1 MSAPFLFENKD
12 ILAEGLRDAERS
24 LPHFDQDGTAN
35 IGRRIRVRRTFC
47 GLSQQ
52 QLGARLGIDFVDV
65 DVYEQGAK
73 RIGCKLLL
81 ETAKQLKTSPRFFF
95 Q

>member
-1 MSAPFLFENKD
+1 MSAPFRFENGD
-12 ILAEGLRDAERS
+12 ILTEDLRDAAGS
-24 LPHFDQDGTAN
+24 LPPFDQDATAD

-65 DVYEQGAK
+65 DAYEQGAK
-73 RIGCKLLL
+73 RISCKLLL
-81 ETAKQLKTSPRFFF
+81 ETAKQLKASPRFFF
-95 Q
+95 L

>member
-1 MSAPFLFENKD
+1 
-12 ILAEGLRDAERS
+12 
-24 LPHFDQDGTAN
+24 
-35 IGRRIRVRRTFC
+35 VRRTFC
-47 GLSQQ
+47 GLSQR

-65 DVYEQGAK
+65 GVYEQGAK

>member
-1 MSAPFLFENKD
+1 
-12 ILAEGLRDAERS
+12 
-24 LPHFDQDGTAN
+24 
-35 IGRRIRVRRTFC
+35 VRRTFC

-65 DVYEQGAK
+65 DAYEQGAK
-73 RIGCKLLL
+73 HIRCKLLL

-95 Q
+95 QWRRTGIRRLPRARASWPTMRQADPIVRRRR